1 MSVFGFNAK
10 YIRRSGL
17 ARTLAQTIKSRLFL
31 LLGEPEFII
40 HFSFKMVPRVDGSPV
55 EDMVTGISEHK
66 FREMAQ
72 VRPSHAAR

>member
-1 MSVFGFNAK
+1 MSAFGFNAK

-17 ARTLAQTIKSRLFL
+17 ARSLVQTVESSLFL
-31 LLGEPEFII
+31 LLGEGELII
-40 HFSFKMVPRVDGSPV
+40 HFSLKMVPCVDGSPV
-55 EDMVTGISEHK
+55 EDVVAGVSEHK